1 MGNINGSIEQDAPFN
16 EHFFG
21 LVNVSFI
28 LFHSIYMINL
38 I

>member
-21 LVNVSFI
+21 LVNVIIFLNI
-28 LFHSIYMINL
+28 FNL
-38 I
+38 V